1 MQLRFQ
7 VCIHFLI
14 TSLTAVM
21 ALWALPS
28 SAQTLA
34 ECQQEAQS
42 NYPLIRR
49 YQLVER
55 TAQADMAN
63 ISKGWLPQ
71 ITAYAQVTAQ
81 DKVVALP
88 DALAGM
94 LSKQGADIKGI
105 TKEQYKMGVDV
116 TQTLY
121 DGGRMKQQ
129 KAIVRSQSDVEQA
142 QDRVTLY
149 AVRQRVN
156 DLYFG
161 LLLVED
167 RLKLN
172 ENLHEVLLSNEKKVQ
187 NMVKSGTAAASDLY
201 AIQSERINVEQA
213 HTELGSQQQALRN
226 LLSLFIGRPVGQLTR
241 PDGDTAMLSAFD
253 SQDSISLHRP
263 EIDLFDRQLSL
274 LQTREKM
281 LDRNLRPTLS
291 AFAQGFYGYPG
302 LNMYR
307 DMMTRTPTLNGLIGI
322 RAAWNISALYTRK
335 NDKMRLSQQRDMIA
349 NQREVFTFNNRL
361 ETTRHRANIEKYRR
375 LRAQDEEMICLRGL
389 VRKAA
394 ESKLDHGIIDVNDL
408 IKEVNSENAARI
420 QQSTHDIELLREIYN
435 LRYDLNQ

>member
-63 ISKGWLPQ
+63 IGKGWLPQ
-71 ITAYAQVTAQ
+71 ITAYAQATAQ

-172 ENLHEVLLSNEKKVQ
+172 EDLHEVLLSNEKKVQ

-263 EIDLFDRQLSL
+263 ELDLFDRQLSL

-361 ETTRHRANIEKYRR
+361 ETTRHRANIEKYRQ
-375 LRAQDEEMICLRGL
+375 LRAQDEEMIRLHGL